1 VSAYS
6 RRDNHKTD
14 EIRADDFASPD
25 QKIQDEQPG
34 KEASKNREE
43 AMVRLSA
50 LASLLLSLVILSSAT
65 CVPLAKEV
73 EVNGV
78 RLQYLEQGSGEPVV
92 FVHGAISDLRTWP
105 PAVSETVAKKYR
117 FIAYTQRYHGTGPW
131 NDDGR
136 KYSVATHADD
146 LAKFISALN
155 VGPAHVVG
163 WSYGGW
169 VAIIAAQ
176 NTPSLVRSLILY
188 EGGPPSVLAP
198 DSPEAKTAAEDRAK
212 FTALAMAALKAGDA
226 MQAAGLFFEA
236 VYQIPSGGFERQP
249 EAIRTTVLDNARTLP
264 ALFASPPSGIT
275 CESLKNLTQPTLVLQ
290 GEKTQ
295 TYYVLINEA
304 ISRCV
309 PNAQRVIL
317 PNVNHVGPARDPAG
331 FSAVVLDFLSKHPG
345 L

>member
-1 VSAYS
+1 MSAFPPKSGHVRCKTRCLLWANSGYSALSGVSAYS

-50 LASLLLSLVILSSAT
+50 LASLLLSLVVLSSAT

-188 EGGPPSVLAP
+188 EGGPPLGA
-198 DSPEAKTAAEDRAK
+198 RARQRGGQDGGRRPRQIHRS
-212 FTALAMAALKAGDA
+212 GD
-226 MQAAGLFFEA
+226 
-236 VYQIPSGGFERQP
+236 GG
-249 EAIRTTVLDNARTLP
+249 A
-264 ALFASPPSGIT
+264 
-275 CESLKNLTQPTLVLQ
+275 Q
-290 GEKTQ
+290 G
-295 TYYVLINEA
+295 
-304 ISRCV
+304 R
-309 PNAQRVIL
+309 
-317 PNVNHVGPARDPAG
+317 
-331 FSAVVLDFLSKHPG
+331 
-345 L
+345 